1 MKAPLDVVA
10 VGNIVV
16 DYPVGPLAGL
26 PAWGTLAEVPGRMEP
41 RVGGNGAI
49 FAVGASRLG
58 LSCGLVGK
66 VGRDIPGDWI
76 LDRLKDEGVDT
87 SPVRRGAR
95 GTSATVALVRQD
107 GERAFLHYP
116 GSNASLKAA
125 DLRRIPRCRWFHLS
139 AMFLLPSLKTKT
151 IGRAL
156 ETARRAGTVT
166 SLDVAWD
173 PSGQWDMGDC
183 LSEVDYFM
191 PNIDEAAAI
200 TGKND
205 AARSARELAGMGAR
219 NVIIKL
225 GPRGSMVLGEGLEPF
240 IAPGFKVEA
249 TDSTGA
255 GDTFDA
261 AFIYATL
268 HGMEPR
274 RAAYLA
280 NAAGAMRAMG
290 DAPAERDLLE
300 FIRSR
305 KKESR

>member
-1 MKAPLDVVA
+1 MKAPQDVVA

-26 PAWGTLAEVPGRMEP
+26 PAWGTLAEVPGRIEP

-49 FAVGASRLG
+49 FAVAASRLG
-58 LSCGLVGK
+58 LSCALMGD
-66 VGRDIPGDWI
+66 VGRDLPGDWV
-76 LDRLKDEGVDT
+76 LERLRNEGVDT
-87 SPVRRGAR
+87 SSVRRGAR

-125 DLRRIPRCRWFHLS
+125 DLRRIPRCRWFHFS
-139 AMFLLPSLKTKT
+139 AMFLLPSLRPKT

-156 ETARRAGTVT
+156 ETARRAGAVT

-173 PSGQWDMGDC
+173 PSGGWDVGDC
-183 LSEVDYFM
+183 LSGADYFM

-205 AARSARELAGMGAR
+205 VVKAARELARRGAR
-219 NVIIKL
+219 NVVIKL
-225 GPRGSMVLGEGLEPF
+225 GPRGSLVLGEGLEPF
-240 IAPGFKVEA
+240 LAPGFKVEA
-249 TDSTGA
+249 TDTTGA

-280 NAAGAMRAMG
+280 NAAGAMRAIG
-290 DAPAERDLLE
+290 DAPAERDLLG
-300 FIRSR
+300 FIR
-305 KKESR
+305 KKKLENR